1 MRRRD
6 FLKAGGAL
14 LAAAPSGCAAP
25 SPPSVR
31 EKAHV
36 VVVGGGYAGAT
47 AARHLRIL
55 DPSIGVTLV
64 EVEGAFEACPVS
76 NQVLGG
82 FRSPVDAARPYTAL
96 ERRHGVRVVHDRV
109 VAVDAQRRVVKLER
123 GDAIPFDRAIVA
135 GGIDFMFEDM
145 PAMAR
150 PDVASRV
157 FHAFKGAAQTAGL
170 RRQLEQMR
178 DGGVFAIAIPEAP
191 YRCPPAP
198 YERACQV
205 AAYFQAAKPRS
216 KILVL
221 DANGDLTSMG
231 GLFRK
236 AWSELYGG
244 MIEYRPNSKA
254 VDVDVGAGMIKLE
267 LEDVKADVMNVIPPM
282 KAADV
287 ANPFITV
294 NHRWCEVDWLTYESK
309 AAPGVHV
316 LGDSIQIAPVMP
328 KSASMANAQAKV
340 CAQAIVALLAGEAPN
355 PAPTLL
361 NACYSMVSPKLAIHV
376 ASVHKYDPKE
386 RTMRAVPGA
395 GGLSPAMN
403 EAEAR
408 YAANWVLETWADALE

>member
-1 MRRRD
+1 MRRRE
-6 FLKAGGAL
+6 FLKASGAL
-14 LAAAPSGCAAP
+14 LAVAPSGCAAP

-31 EKAHV
+31 EKAQ

-47 AARHLRIL
+47 AARYLRIL

-64 EVEGAFEACPVS
+64 EAEGAFEACPVS

-82 FRSPVDAARPYTAL
+82 FRSPGDAARPYTAL

-109 VAVDAQRRVVKLER
+109 AAVDAQRRVVKLER
-123 GDAIPFDRAIVA
+123 GDPIPFDRAIVA

-309 AAPGVHV
+309 AAAGVHV

-361 NACYSMVSPKLAIHV
+361 NACYSMVSPQLAIHV

-395 GGLSPAMN
+395 GGLSPAMS

>member
-6 FLKAGGAL
+6 FIKAGAAL
-14 LAAAPSGCAAP
+14 LATASSGCAAP
-25 SPPSVR
+25 PSDPVR
-31 EKAHV
+31 EKARV
-36 VVVGGGYAGAT
+36 VIVGGGYAGAT
-47 AARHLRIL
+47 AARYIRVL
-55 DPSIGVTLV
+55 DPSIGVVLV
-64 EVEGAFEACPVS
+64 EAQEAFEACPVS
-76 NQVLGG
+76 NLVLGG
-82 FRSPVDAARPYTAL
+82 VRSLADASRPYTSL
-96 ERRHGVRVVHDRV
+96 VQHHGVKVVHDR
-109 VAVDAQRRVVKLER
+109 ATAIDPQRRLVRLEH
-123 GDAIPFDRAIVA
+123 GDAIAFDRAIVA

-150 PDVASRV
+150 PEVASRV
-157 FHAFKGAAQTAGL
+157 FHAYKGTAQTAGL

-221 DANGDLTSMG
+221 DANGDVTSMG

-254 VDVDVGAGMIKLE
+254 VDVDAAAGVIKLE
-267 LEDVKADVMNVIPPM
+267 LEDVKADVLNVIPPM

-309 AAPGVHV
+309 AARGVHV

-340 CAQAIVALLAGEAPN
+340 CAQAIVALLNGEAPN
-355 PAPTLL
+355 SAPTLL
-361 NACYSMVSPKLAIHV
+361 NACYSMVSPSLAIHV
-376 ASVHKYDPKE
+376 VSVHKYDPKE

-408 YAANWVLETWADALE
+408 YAQNWIVETWADALE